1 MSLDAKLLA
10 KVKTKY
16 EAGEKVRKISE
27 DLGVSTSAITKNAK
41 RHGWEHGVHKAEI
54 AQTVEKKVRA
64 ELIENDVAR
73 ATAETEKYL
82 KDTEILRNYT
92 LQVLGKILSNRD
104 DKGQVD
110 FSNREVADTLFTYL
124 KIGKIATE
132 TLSLSYQGKR
142 KALRMDEAPPEEM
155 LVLPWED

>member
-1 MSLDAKLLA
+1 MALDTKLFAKL
-10 KVKTKY
+10 KTKY
-16 EAGEKVRKISE
+16 EAGEKVRTISD
-27 DLGVSTSAITKNAK
+27 DLGIHTSTITKNARK
-41 RHGWEHGVHKAEI
+41 HGWEHGVHKAEI

-73 ATAETEKYL
+73 STAETEKFL

-92 LQVLGKILSNRD
+92 LQIIGKILSNRD
-104 DKGQVD
+104 EKGQVD
-110 FSNREVADTLFTYL
+110 FTNRETADTLFTYL

-142 KALRMDEAPPEEM
+142 KALRMDDASPEEM
-155 LVLPWED
+155 LTLPWED